1 MRPTTDRQVLGKV
14 EFTVQRNLYKK
25 LKVKSF
31 MDKYLTMESMTF
43 KAAPDMTEDEMKE
56 FVANQG
62 DFMRRTSLSS
72 NTFVIHGLY

>member
-1 MRPTTDRQVLGKV
+1 
-14 EFTVQRNLYKK
+14 
-25 LKVKSF
+25 